1 MGKDMNKTLTV
12 KVTMFTNDSNAP
24 SGRLPKKNCWGDR
37 MSIHLEKND
46 YHGVSNVGGGGEDY
60 ASFENIGEAIRKC
73 LLPAGVRIVEESPHI
88 KRGGARAKTKR
99 RNSHLRPVA

>member
-1 MGKDMNKTLTV
+1 
-12 KVTMFTNDSNAP
+12 
-24 SGRLPKKNCWGDR
+24 